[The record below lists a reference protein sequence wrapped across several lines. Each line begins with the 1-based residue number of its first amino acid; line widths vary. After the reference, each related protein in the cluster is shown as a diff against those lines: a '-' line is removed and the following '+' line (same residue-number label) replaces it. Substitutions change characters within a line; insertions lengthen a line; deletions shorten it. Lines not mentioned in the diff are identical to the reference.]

1 MGQWVIVSDFG
12 DGYRI
17 YQACELVIVLL
28 LPSWWAGG
36 SGLWV
41 FSRPFLFLFCIS
53 SLSNSYF
60 CHQFFYFLYFFYFT
74 FVFLPPISYSYSA
87 PPPPSLAPSGLMP
100 HLSLLPPER
109 HLMLVLHHRPLWQYG
124 SSPNPIFC
132 SSHEATVKHQL
143 GNRKHDRRGSNFDN
157 WEGAAVVVGRGCSTS
172 CLLHCPPLFAPPHC
186 LPLPTRQPITRQS
199 FKKGHWFYLPPM
211 SAFIVSFAIN
221 LLHFCNRK
229 RKLLAMLKY

>member
-109 HLMLVLHHRPLWQYG
+109 HLMLVLHHRPLMAAVQIQYSAQVTRPQSSNSLVTGSMIWQTWVKFWQLGGG
-124 SSPNPIFC
+124 SS
-132 SSHEATVKHQL
+132 SSRPSL
-143 GNRKHDRRGSNFDN
+143 FD
-157 WEGAAVVVGRGCSTS
+157 
-172 CLLHCPPLFAPPHC
+172 
-186 LPLPTRQPITRQS
+186 
-199 FKKGHWFYLPPM
+199 
-211 SAFIVSFAIN
+211 
-221 LLHFCNRK
+221 
-229 RKLLAMLKY
+229 